1 MSESTSL
8 DRALAVCFRQLGRRE
23 QTEAELRRRLDR
35 EGVGEATIDQALD
48 ELRERRYVDDAGYAQ
63 RFAEDRRA
71 LDGWGPERIRG
82 RLEQAGIDDELIES
96 ALGVRGAQDEL
107 QAALAV
113 LEKRMTEDGPADDRA
128 RNRAVGL
135 LLRRGYESE
144 LAYTAVRRFFEGR

>member
-1 MSESTSL
+1 M
-8 DRALAVCFRQLGRRE
+8 
-23 QTEAELRRRLDR
+23 
-35 EGVGEATIDQALD
+35 
-48 ELRERRYVDDAGYAQ
+48 RERRYVDDAGYAQ